1 MISNTHQYEITRSR
15 ASGMRKV
22 LAELQG
28 APRAQQLQ
36 PEMRELQLDALRGAL
51 RDLEAELA
59 EYDHGVR
66 SEGTE
71 RG

>member
-1 MISNTHQYEITRSR
+1 MITSSHQYEITRSR
-15 ASGMRKV
+15 ARQMREA

-28 APRAQQLQ
+28 APRADLLQ
-36 PEMRELQLDALRGAL
+36 PEMRELQLDALRGTL
-51 RDLEAELA
+51 HDLESELA
-59 EYDHGVR
+59 DYNHGMR